1 MKISLIFLNV
11 ICLLTP
17 LNLLLWWTKP
27 LDNET
32 NKKKEEEVEDDRF
45 NFTDLVKDKK
55 QNQCYENYYIEIGEN
70 RKE

>member
-1 MKISLIFLNV
+1 MKKSLIFLNV
-11 ICLLTP
+11 IYLLTP
-17 LNLLLWWTKP
+17 LSLLLCWTKP

-32 NKKKEEEVEDDRF
+32 DKEKEGEVDNDRF
-45 NFTDLVKDKK
+45 NSTDLVKDKK